1 MTSLNAKCYN
11 HPNSMF
17 STPSSRG
24 TNMGNKVYPQNIMSG
39 TNQLYGVENEEL
51 SELYEENKLNTR
63 DFTTSLL
70 SFKSILKIIER
81 PTMQIPVRNLP
92 SHSVYLQTQ
101 GLKQMDPNLYNLM
114 NEIEGNNGRVMNV
127 GSAYSFTEFIQI
139 PVRGKKCLHVDV
151 FDLAFFIHRT
161 GFLKWKCP
169 VCMKDLRLVHLI
181 RDEIMVAALRI
192 KQPND
197 DFICINIVR

>member
-1 MTSLNAKCYN
+1 
-11 HPNSMF
+11 
-17 STPSSRG
+17 
-24 TNMGNKVYPQNIMSG
+24 MGNKAYPPNIMSG
-39 TNQLYGVENEEL
+39 TNQLYVVENEEL
-51 SELYEENKLNTR
+51 YELYEENKLNTR

-114 NEIEGNNGRVMNV
+114 NEIEENNGRVINV

-169 VCMKDLRLVHLI
+169 VCMKGLRLVHLI